1 MTAIKTLTTAN
12 GDNSSNSNSNT
23 AHASARGPTG
33 RRAQGS
39 SSSPSSS
46 TGSGRSLSAAKAK
59 FLDSV
64 GDGVNVLMRRCGYS
78 RERAT
83 NTLLRELCRGESSLA
98 DNEVSW
104 ITRDNNKALTMESAR
119 LDAVHLAPCPWIV
132 SEWNEHN
139 GNVMTVSFHHA

>member
-12 GDNSSNSNSNT
+12 GDNSSSSNSNT

-39 SSSPSSS
+39 SSSPSS

-83 NTLLRELCRGESSLA
+83 NTLLRELCRGEISLA

-119 LDAVHLAPCPWIV
+119 PDAVHLVPCPWIAY
-132 SEWNEHN
+132 EWNEHN